1 MTENTS
7 PTGNRA
13 DALTALLTDAP
24 KADDHDGVRG
34 YLHAAARLGCAP
46 ILVYPASKKP
56 ADVRTPQKRRA
67 EDKVARDAARAAG
80 HRAPHAVKSQAGVH
94 LATSDAAVLDA
105 YLNRYVETFG
115 DEVEV
120 NVAVSLGR
128 SDLVVVDCDTA
139 EQVAA
144 FLTDAEADPATVPT
158 VRTPG
163 MLGPDGVTFVHS
175 DGGHFYFAVPEGVE
189 LPPGPPGAMKMGGD
203 DGYSVMWG
211 VGNYVLTP
219 PSVRAEGV
227 YAATGENVYELP
239 GWLAETIAA
248 HGRTY
253 AEHARRSLD
262 RADTAAGPVARWG
275 AAVPWAAILEPV
287 GWTPVGKADGCG
299 CPMWTAPGVH
309 GNPKSATAHEPGC
322 ARWTDSPDPPLHIW
336 TDNPGDPWAG
346 RIAATGKPTFSKLQA
361 VALLHY
367 DGKEG
372 AAMDALGIDLT
383 DGDEMA
389 VDDADVLFLN
399 EYRNAPAD
407 TAAVGDDRAEAT
419 QLPEE
424 FWSAHPALSHIR
436 AFAHYGVNSADA
448 VLGAVLAR
456 LSAHLDPCVRI
467 DTGVKRPLPPN
478 MFVGIVGS
486 AGTGKSSAY
495 HASADLLAFEYGN
508 LLDNDLIARA
518 DEVPPELP
526 VGSGPGVAEAFM
538 GTVPDPADPT
548 MKTKVRRQVRHKV
561 LFHSDEGAG
570 LVSGILD
577 NKRGQDIGPTLR
589 AAWTGAV
596 LGQANASAERTR
608 QVRDYAVGLCVGF
621 QLEALAAL
629 STEEQLE
636 YGTPQRFVYVSA
648 TDPSI
653 PDDAPDDPGPLT
665 VRLPHRPMRYD
676 TELRD
681 RARREALAR
690 ARGDAD
696 EGGDNDPMN
705 AHRPAL
711 VARCAALLVI
721 LCDPGRTEVNAD
733 DAALAEM
740 LLDTSAR
747 LHAVAMEWRRERE
760 TAERERQL
768 QGRIREHV
776 ATAVA
781 LDQRGDDMAR
791 LGDRILAY
799 VDDAGGSVQWAGKS
813 GLRRAKFNHAD
824 RALADAALARLTNE
838 DGPLLRDG
846 NTVRRRVG

>member
-7 PTGNRA
+7 PGGARA
-13 DALTALLTDAP
+13 DALTALLADAP
-24 KADDHDGVRG
+24 KADDHGGVRG
-34 YLHAAARLGCAP
+34 YLHALAGLGCAP
-46 ILVYPASKKP
+46 LLVYPASKKP

-67 EDKVARDAARAAG
+67 EDKAAREAAQAAG

-94 LATSDAAVLDA
+94 LATADTAVLDA
-105 YLNRYVETFG
+105 YLDRYVETFG
-115 DEVEV
+115 DAVEV

-128 SDLVVVDCDTA
+128 SRLVVVDCDTTA
-139 EQVAA
+139 QLAA
-144 FLTDAEADPATVPT
+144 FLADAEADPDTVPT

-163 MLGPDGVTFVHS
+163 MLGPDGVTLVHR

-189 LPPGPPGAMKMGGD
+189 LPPGPPGAMKVGGD

-227 YAATGENVYELP
+227 YAATGQNVYELP
-239 GWLAETIAA
+239 DWLAETIAA

-253 AEHARRSLD
+253 AEHARRSLA
-262 RADTAAGPVARWG
+262 RADTAAEPVARWG
-275 AAVPWAAILEPV
+275 AAVPWAAILEPA

-322 ARWTDSPDPPLHIW
+322 ARWTDSPDPPLHVW

-383 DGDEMA
+383 DGDEM
-389 VDDADVLFLN
+389 VPPGEEL
-399 EYRNAPAD
+399 PAD
-407 TAAVGDDRAEAT
+407 FGRTAKDDTATSTDDGGAT

-424 FWSAHPALSHIR
+424 FWSAHPVLAHIR

-448 VLGAVLAR
+448 VLGAALVR
-456 LSAHLDPCVRI
+456 LSAYLDPCVRI
-467 DTGVKRPLPPN
+467 DTGVKRPLPLN

-508 LLDNDLIARA
+508 LLDNSLTARA

-538 GTVPDPADPT
+538 GTVIDPSDPT

-648 TDPSI
+648 TDPAI
-653 PDDAPDDPGPLT
+653 PDHAPDDPGPLT
-665 VRLPHRPMRYD
+665 VRLP
-676 TELRD
+676 
-681 RARREALAR
+681 
-690 ARGDAD
+690 
-696 EGGDNDPMN
+696 
-705 AHRPAL
+705 HRPAL

-721 LCDPGRTEVNAD
+721 LCDPDRTEVHARRYGTGR
-733 DAALAEM
+733 DAVGHVRAP
-740 LLDTSAR
+740 AR
-747 LHAVAMEWRRERE
+747 
-760 TAERERQL
+760 
-768 QGRIREHV
+768 
-776 ATAVA
+776 
-781 LDQRGDDMAR
+781 RGDGVAAR
-791 LGDRILAY
+791 AGDHRPGAT
-799 VDDAGGSVQWAGKS
+799 VEGPHHRAGRHRRRTRPTRRRHGAARRPHP
-813 GLRRAKFNHAD
+813 GLRR
-824 RALADAALARLTNE
+824 
-838 DGPLLRDG
+838 
-846 NTVRRRVG
+846 